1 LRKLSV
7 YIASFLVCVFV
18 LMSMAQAQTQAAST
32 NQSNRNDANTT
43 EVQVSDQIARA
54 RSIKRVSPPV
64 TPEAGSNAEPAAPA
78 TAAPAVKELSGYYEA
93 DDGGAYYIRQIGTKF
108 YWFGEDPDGSYA
120 NVLLGTV
127 NGNKIT
133 ARWWDVPKGKAK
145 GLGEIVL
152 EIRDG
157 GLTLVKLSST
167 APFGVKVLKIAV
179 PKPDFVNGLPVV
191 KGLPPEARSRPAGFS
206 GGEQNLTGAW
216 QGDDAA
222 TYYVRELP
230 GGDVVWVA
238 ENNFY
243 GGPGGNPRPA
253 FTHVFV
259 GKKINK
265 LIVGDWADVPKG
277 NASGKGVLSL
287 KVETQQDLGAI
298 NPPVGIEVSKLWRSL
313 PNSLR
318 GFADLHTHPMINL
331 SVGGKLVHGGPDVG
345 SLLPADSKCQQK
357 VRAKSIAQALG
368 TDNSTHGGWG
378 AFDNPCGDDIR
389 KAVIDNFQE
398 KNEAL
403 VTPDWAAG
411 YPSFKDWPKWND
423 ITHQKMWVDWLRR
436 AYDGG
441 QRVLVALAMH
451 NSTIAAGVS
460 GPGDGPTDDKAS
472 ADLQIAEIKSFVAR
486 HSDFMEIA
494 LSPADMRRI
503 VSANK
508 LAIVLGMEVDNIGNL
523 NKVTATPDLVRREI
537 NRLYNNG
544 VRYIFPVHLV
554 DNKFGGTAIYKD
566 VFNLSN
572 YREFGKFWDIVCSA
586 PNEGITHRFKVE
598 GFDFALAAAKATK
611 LSVDI
616 FRNPPTPPSCGTRGH
631 KNSRDLQD
639 LGHAAI
645 EEMMRLGM
653 LIDIDHMSHNTVE
666 ETLAKAEKIPGGYPL
681 VSGHNNFRSIDGSE
695 NNRTDQQLVRIG
707 KLGGMFGLGSDAV
720 NAKDFVTRYRKA
732 TELVG
737 AGKVSFGTDLN
748 GLVRG
753 GSPRPG
759 AKIYNSAF
767 TMSKTGDKK
776 WDYSKEGVAHYG
788 MLADY
793 FQDMSSMGADGILL
807 RTNIL
812 KNAEMFTQMWEKAE
826 KQSKNP

>member
-7 YIASFLVCVFV
+7 YIASFLICAFA
-18 LMSMAQAQTQAAST
+18 LTMSIAKAQTQEKDT
-32 NQSNRNDANTT
+32 NQSNRSDARTT
-43 EVQVSDQIARA
+43 EFQTNDQIALA
-54 RSIKRVSPPV
+54 RSIKRVSSPV
-64 TPEAGSNAEPAAPA
+64 TPEAGDNAEPAAPV
-78 TAAPAVKELSGYYEA
+78 AAPAAKELFGYYTGDE
-93 DDGGAYYIRQIGTKF
+93 GGIYYIRQIGTKV

-145 GLGEIVL
+145 GLGEIVI
-152 EIRDG
+152 EIRDAG
-157 GLTLVKLSST
+157 DTLVKLSST
-167 APFGVKVLKIAV
+167 APFGVKSLKKTVMHQEIVGGIPVLK
-179 PKPDFVNGLPVV
+179 GM
-191 KGLPPEARSRPAGFS
+191 PPEARSRPAGFS

-238 ENNFY
+238 ENNLY
-243 GGPGGNPRPA
+243 GGPGGYAQPA

-265 LIVGDWADVPKG
+265 LIVGDWVDVPKG
-277 NASGKGVLSL
+277 KAAGKGVLSL
-287 KVETQQDLGAI
+287 KVATQQDLEAI

-331 SVGGKLVHGGPDVG
+331 SVGGKLVHGGTDVG

-378 AFDNPCGDDIR
+378 LDNGCGDDIR

-398 KNEAL
+398 QNEAL
-403 VTPDWAAG
+403 VTPDWATG
-411 YPSFKDWPKWND
+411 YPDFKNWPKWND

-451 NSTIAAGVS
+451 NATIAAGVS

-486 HSDFMEIA
+486 HSDFMEVA

-508 LAIVLGMEVDNIGNL
+508 LAIVLGMEVDNIGNF
-523 NKVTATPDLVRREI
+523 NKVAVTPDLVRREI

-544 VRYIFPVHLV
+544 VRYIFPVHLT
-554 DNKFGGTAIYKD
+554 DNKFGGTAIYQD

-586 PNEGITHRFKVE
+586 PNEGIIHRFKVE

-631 KNSRDLQD
+631 KNSRNLQE
-639 LGHAAI
+639 LGHVAI

-653 LIDIDHMSHNTVE
+653 LIDIDHMSTNTVE

-681 VSGHNNFRSIDGSE
+681 VSGHNNFRSIDHTE
-695 NNRTDQQLVRIG
+695 NNRTDDQLRRIG

-720 NAKDFVTRYRKA
+720 NAKEYVTRYRKA
-732 TELVG
+732 IELVG
-737 AGKVSFGTDLN
+737 AGRVSFGSDLN

-753 GSPRPG
+753 ASPRPG
-759 AKIYNSAF
+759 ANIYNSAF

-788 MLADY
+788 MLAD
-793 FQDMSSMGADGILL
+793 FLRDMSSMGADGILL
-807 RTNIL
+807 NSNIL

-826 KQSKNP
+826 KQSKTP